1 MINLDEIEQLDKEVQ
16 EQTELLKANTDG
28 LENELKQF
36 KEVNEA
42 LSFLELENA
51 DLEQRLAATEVKYT
65 ELQKQVVELEGVIN
79 KRDSVMKM
87 LLKTVGQLN
96 TNVTEIRN
104 SLVTRNNWNMT
115 KVEGWFDLLHT
126 VFAGAN

>member
-65 ELQKQVVELEGVIN
+65 ELQKQVVELEEVIN

-104 SLVTRNNWNMT
+104 SLVTRNN
-115 KVEGWFDLLHT
+115 
-126 VFAGAN
+126 

>member
-65 ELQKQVVELEGVIN
+65 ELQKQVVALEEVIN

-104 SLVTRNNWNMT
+104 SLVTRNS
-115 KVEGWFDLLHT
+115 
-126 VFAGAN
+126 

>member
-28 LENELKQF
+28 LENDLKEF
-36 KEVNEA
+36 KEVHEV
-42 LSFLELENA
+42 LSLLELENA
-51 DLEQRLAATEVKYT
+51 DLEQRLAASEVKYT
-65 ELQKQVVELEGVIN
+65 ELQKQVVELEEVMN

-104 SLVTRNNWNMT
+104 SLVTRNN
-115 KVEGWFDLLHT
+115 
-126 VFAGAN
+126 

>member
-65 ELQKQVVELEGVIN
+65 ELQKQVVELEEVIN

-104 SLVTRNNWNMT
+104 SLVTRNS
-115 KVEGWFDLLHT
+115 
-126 VFAGAN
+126 

>member
-28 LENELKQF
+28 LENDLKEF
-36 KEVNEA
+36 KEVHEV
-42 LSFLELENA
+42 LSLLELENA
-51 DLEQRLAATEVKYT
+51 DLEQRLAASEVKYT
-65 ELQKQVVELEGVIN
+65 ELQKQVVELEEVMN

-104 SLVTRNNWNMT
+104 SLVTRNS
-115 KVEGWFDLLHT
+115 
-126 VFAGAN
+126 

>member
-104 SLVTRNNWNMT
+104 SLVTRNS
-115 KVEGWFDLLHT
+115 
-126 VFAGAN
+126 